1 MTWAEIARMVES
13 LISLNLDTETIAA
26 IVSAA
31 IGIK

>member
-1 MTWAEIARMVES
+1 MSWQEISKMVEV

-31 IGIK
+31 IGG